1 MPGFAAA
8 PPAWHP
14 TYDGVMKFA
23 NTVDI
28 HRPVHDVF
36 AYLADL
42 RNIPKWNY
50 AIAETR
56 QSAGPTGVGTTVRQ
70 LRSLPSHSEESLEV
84 TGFVADRLIELTGTL
99 GSLAGVMRYEVEP
112 TAEGTRLTN
121 SADLRASGL
130 LAVAAPL
137 AAGRVRTAVA
147 DNLAVL
153 KRLLE
158 SR

>member
-1 MPGFAAA
+1 MLDDPS
-8 PPAWHP
+8 
-14 TYDGVMKFA
+14 DGG
-23 NTVDI
+23 
-28 HRPVHDVF
+28 
-36 AYLADL
+36 
-42 RNIPKWNY
+42 
-50 AIAETR
+50 
-56 QSAGPTGVGTTVRQ
+56 GP
-70 LRSLPSHSEESLEV
+70 
-84 TGFVADRLIELTGTL
+84 F
-99 GSLAGVMRYEVEP
+99 AGVMRYEVEP

-137 AAGRVRTAVA
+137 ATGRVRTAVA